1 MLSDRHLA
9 TVLFD
14 DDTAIVSFTQVRV
27 QGSWQ
32 AYKEENHISDRP
44 KTEIMGFLGRPSHHK
59 HQRQTGINKVEPVPA
74 FKYLGSI
81 SQASGIW
88 QEQSK
93 SRFCQSQ

>member
-1 MLSDRHLA
+1 M
-9 TVLFD
+9 VLYD
-14 DDTAIVSFTQVRV
+14 DDTAIVSVTQVGV

-32 AYKEENHISDRP
+32 ALVEFYKEESRISDHP
-44 KTEIMGFLGRPSHHK
+44 KTEIMDFLGGLSCHK
-59 HQRQTGINKVEPVPA
+59 HQWQTRINKIETVPA